1 MVVKNPADALEK
13 DLARFRFKGPGIRKT
28 DTEHFD
34 IMAGEFTPH
43 HAQIESIQATDE
55 EILRIGREARDERLV
70 GTHSG
75 RIARA
80 AGNLSDGSGYLV
92 DMYGNPINRNQ
103 NVPVT
108 PMKRKPSD
116 W

>member
-43 HAQIESIQATDE
+43 YAQIESIQATDE
-55 EILRIGREARDERLV
+55 EILRIGREARDDRLV

-75 RIARA
+75 KIARA

-92 DMYGNPINRNQ
+92 DLYGNPINRTQ
-103 NVPVT
+103 AVPVT